1 MGNLEEILQK
11 KRKFVDKKATDLR
24 KERDGLNAEMKPY
37 AEARN
42 QLNLEVRSLI
52 GNRNEQR
59 DIREEKNQSVRE
71 MKKLRSECNTKVK
84 DAKITL
90 DKIRKSLGGTNTNQN
105 DRNSRNRYDK
115 PPNIGQLKRELARIE
130 KDFEQGKYLGKK
142 EKKAMN
148 KMKDIKRQ
156 IDNMNSV
163 EDDNDDMRDARKT
176 LNAAVSEQDDAHR
189 AVTKAA
195 EDAQTA
201 HDLMLEWNKEVDSKR
216 EEAEEAHKKFRKY
229 KLEADQAHHHY
240 IVALRCLHSV
250 QEILQA
256 MRGEAPSSK
265 PEARLKVQDLMSKLM
280 SGETLSTEELMELQK
295 HD

>member
-90 DKIRKSLGGTNTNQN
+90 DKIRKSLGGTNTNPN

-115 PPNIGQLKRELARIE
+115 PPNMGQLKRELARIE
-130 KDFEQGKYLGKK
+130 KDFEQGKYLGKN
-142 EKKAMN
+142 EIKAMN

-176 LNAAVSEQDDAHR
+176 LNTAISEQDDAHR

-201 HDLMLEWNKEVDSKR
+201 HDLMLDWNKEVDSKR

-256 MRGEAPSSK
+256 MKGEVPSSK

-295 HD
+295 H

>member
-130 KDFEQGKYLGKK
+130 KDFEQGKYLGKN
-142 EKKAMN
+142 EIKAMN